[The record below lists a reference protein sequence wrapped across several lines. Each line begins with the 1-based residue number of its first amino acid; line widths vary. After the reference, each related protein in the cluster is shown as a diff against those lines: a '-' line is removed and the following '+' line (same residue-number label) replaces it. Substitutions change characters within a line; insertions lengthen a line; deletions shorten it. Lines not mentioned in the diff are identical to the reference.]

1 MMFTSMNMNIYNRKV
16 LLGMSGGVDSTAA
29 AVILQQNGYEV
40 IGVTFVQTSFEE
52 MEPAIRD
59 AKKAADVLGIEHYI
73 LDLRTEFNEEIIK
86 YFHSEYDRGRTPNPC
101 VKCNQVI
108 KYKKFLEEADR
119 LGAQYISSGQYAK
132 IVLEDGRYLIK
143 KAKNK
148 SKDQSYYL
156 YNLREKDLERILMPL
171 GDIKDKEEARQII
184 KDINLDFSQKKES
197 QEICFISDN
206 DHVGFLEK
214 YINPQKK
221 LGNFVDMKGRIL
233 GKHKGIHKYT
243 VGQRKGLGIALGS
256 PRYVIKIDADDNNV
270 ILGLEKDLY
279 KDSCVLEEYNIVF
292 DDYDIENKSL
302 MCKIRYSAREAEA
315 SIRREGQTLI
325 VNFKEPVKALA
336 PGQSLVFYD
345 GEILIGGGIINID
358 M

>member
-1 MMFTSMNMNIYNRKV
+1 MFTSMSMNTYNKKV

-52 MEPAIRD
+52 MKSAIED
-59 AKKAADVLGIEHYI
+59 AKRAADVLGIVHYV
-73 LDLRTEFNEEIIK
+73 LDLRKEFQEEIIK

-101 VKCNQVI
+101 VKCNQVV
-108 KYKKFLEEADR
+108 KYKKFIEEADR
-119 LGAQYISSGQYAK
+119 IGARYIASGQYAK
-132 IVLEDGRYLIK
+132 IISENDRYYIK
-143 KAKNK
+143 KAENIY
-148 SKDQSYYL
+148 KDQSYYL
-156 YNLREKDLERILMPL
+156 YNLSEKDLERILMPL
-171 GDIKDKEEARQII
+171 GNMKDKEEARQII
-184 KDINLDFSQKKES
+184 KDINLDFSQKKDS

-206 DHVGFLEK
+206 DHVGFLEE

-221 LGNFVDMKGRIL
+221 LGNFVDTKGRIL

-256 PRYVIKIDADDNNV
+256 PRYVVKIDALNNDV
-270 ILGLEKDLY
+270 VLGMEKDLY
-279 KDSCVLEEYNIVF
+279 ESSCSLEDYNIVPH
-292 DDYDIENKSL
+292 DYQINNKKL
-302 MCKIRYSAREAEA
+302 MCKIRYSARESQAT
-315 SIRREGQTLI
+315 IKDEGDMLRVVFTQ
-325 VNFKEPVKALA
+325 PVKALA

-345 GEILIGGGIINID
+345 GDILIGGGIINID